1 MKEFNTTGVCI
12 PEKHYMADVSKK
24 INAIEKMVEAG
35 KYFTIN
41 KPRQSG
47 KTTILYLLEK
57 KLLNDDFIPILISFE
72 GIGDEVFNSEK
83 VFIKAFINL
92 MKKDLSF
99 NFNQNKEYK
108 EHELEVNNKKILKK
122 MHINK
127 MVPPVGVE
135 PTPAASESFVEV
147 PYISSF
153 LYNPCHNGNLMLEI
167 SHIVV
172 KYCIFYCGI

>member
-1 MKEFNTTGVCI
+1 MKKFNTTGVCI

-24 INAIEKMVEAG
+24 IKEIKRMVESG

-57 KLLNDDFIPILISFE
+57 KILQDNFIPILISFE

-83 VFIKAFINL
+83 AFIKAFINL

-99 NFNQNKEYK
+99 KNEHNKLYFDQRKIDNLDNFADLNNYLFELVNKAERKIVLMIDEVDKSSNNQ
-108 EHELEVNNKKILKK
+108 LFL
-122 MHINK
+122 
-127 MVPPVGVE
+127 
-135 PTPAASESFVEV
+135 
-147 PYISSF
+147 SF
-153 LYNPCHNGNLMLEI
+153 LGLLRDKFTLALHKNI
-167 SHIVV
+167 
-172 KYCIFYCGI
+172 